1 MAKRMTILK
10 IQALLALTILVI
22 NITLTVWAITSYP
35 PDSRGVGTLLLGN
48 CSAIKTVNGVVH
60 LALNIASSLFLGAG
74 NYCMQTLVAPS
85 RQEMDRAH
93 SKGVSLDIGVANVK
107 NLWYINRG
115 RVITWV
121 LIGTSASLLHL
132 L

>member
-1 MAKRMTILK
+1 MLR
-10 IQALLALTILVI
+10 IQVLLTLTIFVA
-22 NITLTVWAITSYP
+22 NIALTVWAITSYP
-35 PDSRGVGTLLLGN
+35 PDSQGVGTLSFGN
-48 CSAIKTVNGVVH
+48 CSTINSINGAVH
-60 LALNIASSLFLGAG
+60 LALNIVSSLFLGAG

-93 SKGVSLDIGVANVK
+93 SKGVSLDIGVPNVK
-107 NLWYINRG
+107 NLWYINWG

-121 LIGTSASLLHL
+121 LIGMLATMLHL